1 MPPRSTGSRKAAA
14 DRKIR
19 VLVIDDD
26 VTLGNLLTML
36 LEKDGYEAVQASSGR
51 SGLRIAQESEP
62 DAIIL
67 DIVMPDMSGYEVCRK
82 LRETTDAVIV
92 FVSVKGSTEDIIRG
106 LQMGGDDY
114 VVKPYTFAELSN
126 RMLACL
132 RRRGTGKPP
141 TVLKA
146 AKNLMLITD
155 PDRRLVFVD
164 RREAQLTPTEFEVLM
179 YLMRHPGKVLSPDAI
194 LANAWG
200 PEYIGSHELVKQFI
214 YRLRTK
220 LEADPRNPQYILTV
234 RGSGYVFETDGSV
247 GV

>member
-1 MPPRSTGSRKAAA
+1 MTARSARSRKAGHE
-14 DRKIR
+14 KIR

-36 LEKDGYEAVQASSGR
+36 FEKDGYEAVHASSGHA
-51 SGLRIAQESEP
+51 GLRMAEDSNP

-67 DIVMPDMSGYEVCRK
+67 DIVMPDMSGYEVCRR

-179 YLMRHPGKVLSPDAI
+179 YLMKHAGKVLSPDAI

-220 LEADPRNPQYILTV
+220 LEVDPKNPQYIHTV
-234 RGSGYVFETDGSV
+234 RGSGYIFEADGTL
-247 GV
+247 

>member
-1 MPPRSTGSRKAAA
+1 
-14 DRKIR
+14 

-36 LEKDGYEAVQASSGR
+36 LEKDGYEAVHASSGR
-51 SGLRIAQESEP
+51 SGLRIAQEISP

-67 DIVMPDMSGYEVCRK
+67 DIVMPDMSGYEVCRR

-132 RRRGTGKPP
+132 RRRGTNKPP

-155 PDRRLVFVD
+155 PDRRLVFIDGRQV
-164 RREAQLTPTEFEVLM
+164 QLTPTEFEVLM
-179 YLMRHPGKVLSPDAI
+179 YLMKHQGKVLSPDAI

-200 PEYIGSHELVKQFI
+200 PEYIGEHSLAKQFI

-220 LEADPRNPQYILTV
+220 LEPEPSDPRYILTI
-234 RGSGYVFETDGSV
+234 RGAGYVFEGDGPRQN
-247 GV
+247 G